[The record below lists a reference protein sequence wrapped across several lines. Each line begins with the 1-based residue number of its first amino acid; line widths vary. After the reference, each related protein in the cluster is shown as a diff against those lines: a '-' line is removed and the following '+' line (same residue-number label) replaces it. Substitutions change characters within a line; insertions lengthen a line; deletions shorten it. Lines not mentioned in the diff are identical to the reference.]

1 MESEFQQ
8 RFKAVQQVQ
17 MFVQPFFVRLW
28 RVLSRP
34 PDTASILSPLSV
46 DSSQEGF
53 SAIMTFE
60 VPIGQYIVYNI
71 VLTSQNLMKK
81 DKRKILTRQQLIR
94 LTKILDSSKSG
105 RSVSR
110 PLYSLPSGPT
120 SYSYNG

>member
-34 PDTASILSPLSV
+34 ADTASILSPLSV

-53 SAIMTFE
+53 SAIMTLE
-60 VPIGQYIVYNI
+60 VPIGQYVVYNI
-71 VLTSQNLMKK
+71 ALTSQNLMKK
-81 DKRKILTRQQLIR
+81 DKRKIPTCQQFIR
-94 LTKILDSSKSG
+94 VIKILNSSKS
-105 RSVSR
+105 RM
-110 PLYSLPSGPT
+110 SG
-120 SYSYNG
+120 

>member
-34 PDTASILSPLSV
+34 ADTASILSPLSV

-53 SAIMTFE
+53 SAIMTLE
-60 VPIGQYIVYNI
+60 VPIGQYVVYNI
-71 VLTSQNLMKK
+71 ALTSQNLMKK
-81 DKRKILTRQQLIR
+81 DKRRFR
-94 LTKILDSSKSG
+94 P
-105 RSVSR
+105 VSN
-110 PLYSLPSGPT
+110 SLES
-120 SYSYNG
+120 